1 MTDDEQAEYELGDGL
16 RRTLELVTEDRND
29 THGDPYDNHKQIAE
43 LWTAFL
49 QFKLDEEIRAWEAAM
64 MMQQV
69 KQSRMQAGRL
79 TGDHF
84 DDTQGYGEVG
94 KYAAVHD
101 PEVDIELEDQEVPGD
116 G

>member
-1 MTDDEQAEYELGDGL
+1 MSDDTYELGDGL

-29 THGDPYDNHKQIAE
+29 THGDPHENHQQIAE

-49 QFKLDEEIRAWEAAM
+49 RFKLEEPIRAWEAAI

-79 TGDHF
+79 TDDHF
-84 DDTQGYGEVG
+84 DDTMGYGEVA
-94 KYAAVHD
+94 KYAAIND
-101 PEVDIELEDQEVPGD
+101 PVVEVDRDE
-116 G
+116 